1 MDKAK
6 HNTFLYGYVIVAA
19 CFSIQALGLGT
30 FASYGV
36 FFNPLI
42 EEFGWSRAT
51 IAGASSMAFLL
62 MGLLGIVVGR
72 LNDRI
77 GPRKLMTVTGFTFGL
92 GFLLMSQLGV
102 VWQLYLFYGIVVGI
116 GLSSVDVLPLTT
128 TSRWFVRKR
137 GIMTGI
143 VKVGTGAGQLAMP
156 LITSM
161 LILRYGWRISY
172 LIIGA
177 AVLII
182 LVLVAQ
188 LLKRDPGQIGLMPDG
203 DAKKPRDKTDGD
215 SGGFSLREALR
226 TRQLWTICTVSVVI
240 VFCLMSIM
248 VHIVPHAQDIRI
260 SATSAASVLA
270 MIGGVSM
277 AGRFFT
283 GITIDRIGSK
293 RAMICCFG
301 LLIIALVWLQ
311 TAQELWM
318 LYLFA
323 ILYGVAHGAFFTAIS
338 PIVAEFFGIR
348 SHGVLFGIVAFSGT
362 VGGAMG
368 PAVTGYIFDVTAGYS
383 LAFWLFTVL
392 SALGLAMIVS
402 LKPIKEKVTV

>member
-1 MDKAK
+1 
-6 HNTFLYGYVIVAA
+6 
-19 CFSIQALGLGT
+19 
-30 FASYGV
+30 
-36 FFNPLI
+36 
-42 EEFGWSRAT
+42 
-51 IAGASSMAFLL
+51 

-77 GPRKLMTVTGFTFGL
+77 GPRKLMTVTGLFFGL
-92 GFLLMSQLGV
+92 GFLFMSGLDA
-102 VWQLYLFYGIVVGI
+102 VWQLYLFYGVVVGI
-116 GLSSVDVLPLTT
+116 GLSSIDVIPMSTT
-128 TSRWFVRKR
+128 ARWFVRKR

-161 LILRYGWRISY
+161 LIMRYGWRTSY
-172 LIIGA
+172 LIVGA
-177 AVLII
+177 AIII
-182 LVLVAQ
+182 LLVSIAQ
-188 LLKRDPGQIGLMPDG
+188 LLKRDPSQMGLMPDG
-203 DAKKPRDKTDGD
+203 DAERAGDKPDDD
-215 SGGFSLREALR
+215 SGGFSLSEALR
-226 TRQLWTICTVSVVI
+226 TRQLWTMCAFSVAI

-260 SATSAASVLA
+260 SAASAASVLA
-270 MIGGVSM
+270 VIGGVSM

-293 RAMICCFG
+293 RVMICCFG
-301 LLIIALVWLQ
+301 LLIVALVWLQ

-323 ILYGVAHGAFFTAIS
+323 MVYGIAHGAFFTAIS

-368 PAVTGYIFDVTAGYS
+368 PVVTGYIFDITAGYS
-383 LAFWLFTVL
+383 LAFWLCVVM
-392 SALGLAMIVS
+392 SALGLALIVS
-402 LKPIKEKVTV
+402 LKPIKERVTI